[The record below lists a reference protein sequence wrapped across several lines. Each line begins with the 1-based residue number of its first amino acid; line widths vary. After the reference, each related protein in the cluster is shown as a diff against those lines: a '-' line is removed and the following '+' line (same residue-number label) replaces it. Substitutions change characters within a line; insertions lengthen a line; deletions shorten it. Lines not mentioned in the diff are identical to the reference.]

1 MIKGFS
7 MDPFSVDRTGLK
19 RKHQQ
24 LFAEWQVVIFHQE
37 NDEFKLLLI
46 VHIV

>member
-1 MIKGFS
+1 
-7 MDPFSVDRTGLK
+7 MDPFSIDRTGLK

-24 LFAEWQVVIFHQE
+24 LFHQE